1 MMQTNYQLTIESVRG
16 EMKRDGK
23 TDQIE
28 VRSFEFGV
36 EVARDGAS
44 GQASQRR
51 RYTDVTFTKLVDR
64 SSPSIQQL
72 LATNGKIKK
81 ATLTVEKAGD
91 KDADGKPLIYYRLI
105 LSDAYISSYKICGE
119 ELDDEFGTIPRDEFS
134 INFRKIDVEYTE
146 QHRSGGGAGAVMFSD
161 ELDSNR

>member
-1 MMQTNYQLTIESVRG
+1 M
-16 EMKRDGK
+16 
-23 TDQIE
+23 
-28 VRSFEFGV
+28 
-36 EVARDGAS
+36 
-44 GQASQRR
+44 
-51 RYTDVTFTKLVDR
+51 
-64 SSPSIQQL
+64 

-161 ELDSNR
+161 ELDFEPLNFAAGVGGLPETWPGALTWSTPHARTGSALP